1 MKYAVVESG
10 GKQYIA
16 RPGETIEVDHM
27 SLDIGTSIDFK
38 DVLLVVDGSTL
49 RIGQPVVKGA
59 VVKGKVVD
67 QIKGRKI
74 LVFKYKPRIRY
85 RRKQGHRQ
93 RYTRVTIEGINL
105 PKAAAEK
112 AEATP
117 KAAAPKKTAPA
128 KKKPAAKAEPKAKK
142 PAVEKPAAAKK
153 PAAKKTTAAKQAA
166 RKTTAKKTTTK
177 TTKPAAKKTSTTKKS
192 AGSTKSTGT
201 KRSTGTKK
209 STKKSSSTKKNSTKA
224 SSGDT
229 KKEKK

>member
-27 SLDIGTSIDFK
+27 SLDVGSSVNFK

-74 LVFKYKPRIRY
+74 LVFKYKPKIRY

-93 RYTRVTIEGINL
+93 RYTQVAIEGINL
-105 PKAAAEK
+105 PKTAAEK
-112 AEATP
+112 AEEAP
-117 KAAAPKKTAPA
+117 KAAAPKKTTPA
-128 KKKPAAKAEPKAKK
+128 KKKPATKAEPKAQK
-142 PAVEKPAAAKK
+142 PAAKK
-153 PAAKKTTAAKQAA
+153 PAESKKPAAKQTA
-166 RKTTAKKTTTK
+166 RKTTPKKTTTK
-177 TTKPAAKKTSTTKKS
+177 TTKPAAKKTATTKKS
-192 AGSTKSTGT
+192 AGSTKRTT
-201 KRSTGTKK
+201 AKKSTGTKK
-209 STKKSSSTKKNSTKA
+209 STSTKKSSSPKKSSTKA